1 MVLIKKILDMKRL
14 IMLLTILLPL
24 SAIAQGPTFD
34 SLFKEYSSK
43 DKCTTLNISNA
54 MLQSMNVKIDAN
66 YMQVISV
73 ENEILIPTFRT
84 QALEALDEFD
94 VIMSVNSDGKTVEI
108 RQGLN
113 KQNIVV
119 DIYLM
124 ACSDNECLL
133 MHINGHN
140 LELSNIGSVVNMI

>member
-1 MVLIKKILDMKRL
+1 MKRL
-14 IMLLTILLPL
+14 ILLLTILLPF
-24 SAIAQGPTFD
+24 SAIAQETTFD

-54 MLQSMNVKIDAN
+54 MFQSMNVKIDAN

-73 ENEILIPTFRT
+73 ENKALIPTFHT
-84 QALEALDEFD
+84 QALEALDKFE
-94 VIMSVNSDGKTVEI
+94 VVMSVNSDGKTVEI
-108 RQGLN
+108 RQHSN
-113 KQNIVV
+113 QQNIVV

-124 ACSDNECLL
+124 AYSDDECVL

-140 LELSNIGSVVNMI
+140 LELSNIGSVVNIM